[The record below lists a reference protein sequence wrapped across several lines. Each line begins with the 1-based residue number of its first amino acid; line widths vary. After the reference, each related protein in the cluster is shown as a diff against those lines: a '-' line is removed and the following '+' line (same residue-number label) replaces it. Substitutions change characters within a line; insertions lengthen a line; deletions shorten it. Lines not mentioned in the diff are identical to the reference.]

1 MHALVTPSAA
11 RERRAPRP
19 LTSNQDHA
27 IGWVDM
33 SSLQHTP
40 RWLKPA
46 VDYGPL
52 AVFFVAYLLLGLM
65 AATAALI
72 AASLAALLAAWALER
87 RVPPIPLVTA
97 ALVVVLGGLTLW
109 LRDETFIKMK
119 PTIVQLLF
127 AAVLGGSVVL
137 GRPVLKPLLGPMM
150 PPLSDAAWRQFT
162 LRYAL
167 FFLAMAALNELVWRT
182 QSTDV
187 WVTFKVFGLSGLT
200 FLFILSQI
208 PFVGRQARLTEA
220 AEGGPARTR

>member
-1 MHALVTPSAA
+1 
-11 RERRAPRP
+11 
-19 LTSNQDHA
+19 
-27 IGWVDM
+27 M
-33 SSLQHTP
+33 SSLKQAP

-52 AVFFVAYLLLGLM
+52 AVFFVAYVGFGLM

-72 AASLAALLAAWALER
+72 AASLAALLAAWMFER

-97 ALVVVLGGLTLW
+97 AFVVVLGGLTLW
-109 LRDETFIKMK
+109 LQNETFIKMK
-119 PTIVQLLF
+119 PTIVQALF
-127 AAVLGGSVVL
+127 ALVLSGSVAL
-137 GRPVLKPLLGPMM
+137 RRPILKPLLGPMM
-150 PPLSDAAWRQFT
+150 PPISDDAWRQFT

-167 FFLAMAALNELVWRT
+167 FFVAMAALNELVWRT

-208 PFVGRQARLTEA
+208 PFVGRQARLAQA
-220 AEGGPARTR
+220 ATGSPARAR